1 MLEEPTSDGELVD
14 PRRSDVDEWG
24 RSERMREVARAV
36 YGPLYRTWHRVE
48 WEGFD
53 KLPREG
59 GALLVSNHA
68 GAIPSDAPS
77 IMHGI
82 ETELGRP
89 VYGLADEIF
98 KRMPVVGQIGRAHV

>member
-1 MLEEPTSDGELVD
+1 
-14 PRRSDVDEWG
+14 
-24 RSERMREVARAV
+24 MREVARAV

-82 ETELGRP
+82 ETELARP
-89 VYGLADEIF
+89 VYGLDDDIF
-98 KRMPVVGQIGRAHV
+98 KRMPVVGTMCTPVGGVHAQHAHTYPLPRAPHQPPP

>member
-1 MLEEPTSDGELVD
+1 
-14 PRRSDVDEWG
+14 
-24 RSERMREVARAV
+24 MREVARAV

-59 GALLVSNHA
+59 GALPVSNHA

-82 ETELGRP
+82 ETELARP
-89 VYGLADEIF
+89 VNGLADGLF
-98 KRMPVVGQIGRAHV
+98 KRMPVVGTTLPEIGRTHVLIPVTNETLR